1 MCYVKSKLCR
11 NIWTQTEV
19 ICLLF
24 MFFFKDPAPCLS
36 YFLIILL
43 FGIELHN
50 MVLMARQTK
59 VFFFFSAPGNQTRQ
73 STCPSPEFLTPP
85 LNGVFTNSN

>member
-1 MCYVKSKLCR
+1 
-11 NIWTQTEV
+11 
-19 ICLLF
+19 

-59 VFFFFSAPGNQTRQ
+59 VFFFFPRLVIKLDNRLVLLQNFS
-73 STCPSPEFLTPP
+73 LH
-85 LNGVFTNSN
+85 L

>member
-36 YFLIILL
+36 YFIIILL

-59 VFFFFSAPGNQTRQ
+59 VFFFFPRLVIKLDNRLVLLQNFS
-73 STCPSPEFLTPP
+73 LH
-85 LNGVFTNSN
+85 L